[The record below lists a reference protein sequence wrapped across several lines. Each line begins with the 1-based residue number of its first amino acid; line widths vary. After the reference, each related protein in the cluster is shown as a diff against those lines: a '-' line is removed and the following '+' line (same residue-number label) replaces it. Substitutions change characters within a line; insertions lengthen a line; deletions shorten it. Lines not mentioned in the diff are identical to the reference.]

1 MQKERNN
8 ASSLESYRKIMDY
21 TPKWKP
27 KTIQLPEEK
36 KKREREKSLGPPG
49 GQNFLYFIEKVLSI
63 KEKSDR

>member
-8 ASSLESYRKIMDY
+8 APSLEWDKKIMDY

-27 KTIQLPEEK
+27 KTIELPEE

-49 GQNFLYFIEKVLSI
+49 GQNLLYFIEKVLYM